1 MYEDMS
7 FESIMKRAL
16 DRVPDDIDKREGS
29 VIYDAV
35 APLVAELTQVYQ
47 QLDAILGLSFASTSS
62 GEYLA
67 KRAAEMGVERLLAT
81 KTVRK
86 GLFYDGNGAPL
97 DVPLGSRFSIES
109 LYYTA
114 IKKLALGE
122 YEMECETAG
131 AAGNSPRG
139 DLVSIDYID
148 GLARAELT
156 DVIVEGEDDE
166 TDERLLERY
175 QLRVRKPATS
185 GNVYQYQ
192 QWALEV
198 PSVGGSKVFPIWN
211 GPGTVKVVIVDT
223 DRHPA
228 SPALVT
234 ETAQYIEKVRPIGAT
249 VTVVS
254 AVGKGINVAAKV
266 TLAQGYSLQSVVDAF
281 TKAVGDY
288 LKSVAFAMS
297 YVSQA
302 KIGTILLGVSGVLD
316 YSNLTLNG
324 STANI
329 ALAAEEIPI
338 LGTLQLEV

>member
-1 MYEDMS
+1 MYENMT
-7 FESIMKRAL
+7 FEYILKRML
-16 DRVPDDIDKREGS
+16 DRVPDNIDKREGS
-29 VIYDAV
+29 VIYDAL
-35 APLVAELTQVYQ
+35 APAAVELMHIYIE
-47 QLDAILGLSFASTSS
+47 LDANLQLAYAGTSS
-62 GEYLA
+62 GEYLE
-67 KRAAEMGVERLLAT
+67 RRTAEMAVERQSAT
-81 KTVRK
+81 KARRK
-86 GLFYDGNGAPL
+86 GLFYGSNNTLL
-97 DVPLGSRFSIES
+97 DIPIGSRFSVETLNYMTLS
-109 LYYTA
+109 
-114 IKKLALGE
+114 KKTTGE
-122 YEMECETAG
+122 YIMECETPG
-131 AAGNSPRG
+131 TIGNRPMG
-139 DLVSIDYID
+139 NMLPIDYIP
-148 GLARAELT
+148 GLVRAELI
-156 DVIVEGEDDE
+156 DVIVEGQDEE

-198 PSVGGSKVFPIWN
+198 PGVGGSKVFPLWN

-223 DRHPA
+223 DKRPA
-228 SPALVT
+228 GAALVT
-234 ETAQYIEKVRPIGAT
+234 EIAQYIETVRPIGAA

-254 AVGKGINVAAKV
+254 AVGKTINVTANVVLAA
-266 TLAQGYSLQSVVDAF
+266 GYSLQSVVNGF
-281 TKAVGDY
+281 TKAVSDY

-324 STANI
+324 SAANI